1 MNRIAIPSALL
12 AIPIVVHCETIYL
25 HLEPDANSDVVA
37 ELDSSDERF
46 ESAESVFDAA
56 KLAEGWNWFE
66 YEGSFRG
73 FVENREVGKD
83 LEVSIGA
90 LVHLRP
96 SSNSPILATIEEG
109 DPAKVIWAGDWVQID
124 FTKAVPVYFR
134 YAGGAKSE
142 IPKLANGATVAN
154 STENDDQSSYPLG
167 SNSAVPAG
175 SASEGPAVTDLFR
188 HFDGILQSTRKRV
201 TSDELYQ
208 WKLVDPAGKRI
219 AYLDTSKL
227 LISSSL
233 REYEGQNVVIYGET
247 QSAKNTKIV
256 VVIAKT
262 LRLKH

>member
-1 MNRIAIPSALL
+1 M
-12 AIPIVVHCETIYL
+12 
-25 HLEPDANSDVVA
+25 VA

-134 YAGGAKSE
+134 YAGGAN
-142 IPKLANGATVAN
+142 PKYRNWRTAQRWPTPPKTMIKAPTHWDRIQPFRQARVRR
-154 STENDDQSSYPLG
+154 
-167 SNSAVPAG
+167 AG
-175 SASEGPAVTDLFR
+175 SDRPVSPL
-188 HFDGILQSTRKRV
+188 
-201 TSDELYQ
+201 
-208 WKLVDPAGKRI
+208 
-219 AYLDTSKL
+219 
-227 LISSSL
+227 
-233 REYEGQNVVIYGET
+233 
-247 QSAKNTKIV
+247 
-256 VVIAKT
+256 
-262 LRLKH
+262 